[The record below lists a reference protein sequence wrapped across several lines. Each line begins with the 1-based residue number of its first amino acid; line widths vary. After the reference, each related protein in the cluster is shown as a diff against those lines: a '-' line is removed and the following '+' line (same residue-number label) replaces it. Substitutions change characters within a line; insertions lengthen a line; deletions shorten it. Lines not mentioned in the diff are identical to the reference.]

1 MVSYFSHIKEDAVK
15 YEIEKQRVKD
25 ILNKKYHNDEEY
37 RRKRLEY
44 QRLYRLKI
52 KQEQNDLK
60 NKHII

>member
-1 MVSYFSHIKEDAVK
+1 MVSYFSHTKEDVVK

-25 ILNKKYHNDEEY
+25 ILNKKYHNDEED
-37 RRKRLEY
+37 LEY
-44 QRLYRLKI
+44 QRLYRLKN